1 MESSKMKKHVT
12 IVGSIQI
19 GFSTLGIIAA
29 VVIFVALS
37 FARAVVGD
45 DDIPQTVL
53 RFLSISLPILIG
65 SLSLLGLTA
74 GICLLLY
81 KSWARYVVIVL
92 STIDCLNIPF
102 GTTKGI
108 YSIWVLI
115 QDETVKLF
123 NKEEFKTGIVEPV
136 LVS

>member
-1 MESSKMKKHVT
+1 MKKHVT
-12 IVGSIQI
+12 VVGSMQI
-19 GFSTLGIIAA
+19 GFSALGLIAA
-29 VVIFVALS
+29 VTIFVALT
-37 FARAVVGD
+37 FARAVVGE

-65 SLSLLGLTA
+65 SLSLLGLIA

-81 KSWARYVVIVL
+81 KPWARYVVIVL
-92 STIDCLNIPF
+92 STIGCINIPV
-102 GTTKGI
+102 GTAIGI

-123 NKEEFKTGIVEPV
+123 TTEEINTGITEPV
-136 LVS
+136 LVTNI

>member
-19 GFSTLGIIAA
+19 GFSALGLIIAFA
-29 VVIFVALS
+29 LFMALS
-37 FARAVVGD
+37 FARAFVGD

-65 SLSLLGLTA
+65 SLSLLGLIA

-81 KSWARYVVIVL
+81 KPWARYVVIVL
-92 STIDCLNIPF
+92 SIIGCLNIPF

-123 NKEEFKTGIVEPV
+123 NKEEIKPGNVEPA

>member
-1 MESSKMKKHVT
+1 MKKHVT

-19 GFSTLGIIAA
+19 GFSALGLMAA
-29 VVIFVALS
+29 VAVFVALS
-37 FARAVVGD
+37 FARAFVGD
-45 DDIPQTVL
+45 DDVPQTVL
-53 RFLSISLPILIG
+53 RFLSISLPVLIG
-65 SLSLLGLTA
+65 SLSMLGLIA

-92 STIDCLNIPF
+92 STIDCINIPF
-102 GTTKGI
+102 GTAKGI

-123 NKEEFKTGIVEPV
+123 GKEEIKTGIVEPV